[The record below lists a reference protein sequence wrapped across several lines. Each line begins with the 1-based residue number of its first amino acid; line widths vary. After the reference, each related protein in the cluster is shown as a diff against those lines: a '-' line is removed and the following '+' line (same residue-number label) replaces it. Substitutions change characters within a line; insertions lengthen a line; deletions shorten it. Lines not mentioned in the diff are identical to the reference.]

1 MNCEPV
7 TQLGEANFEPVT
19 LSEGGGGGR
28 GNGKRVVRQLSKRRD
43 PGTARSYWV
52 NEAVADNSRM
62 HGTAAGLTHSLS
74 KRLLDVVALVAEAL
88 DLVE

>member
-1 MNCEPV
+1 MN
-7 TQLGEANFEPVT
+7 
-19 LSEGGGGGR
+19 LSLCCTRHTVNLSLWLRGAAAGGGTGNVWGGSSRSGATR
-28 GNGKRVVRQLSKRRD
+28 GLHV
-43 PGTARSYWV
+43 SYWV
-52 NEAVADNSRM
+52 NEAVADSSRM